1 MLADVTIRLP
11 HCCFRQWGLLS
22 PTLQTGI
29 LKFNIAF
36 QQAAYVGFLDERTPV
51 TFNWAEFKHSTATKT
66 SVEYSYVSIN
76 GIDTDLTNGTQYYD
90 WLWVGR

>member
-1 MLADVTIRLP
+1 MSFLSTVQSV
-11 HCCFRQWGLLS
+11 QWGLLS